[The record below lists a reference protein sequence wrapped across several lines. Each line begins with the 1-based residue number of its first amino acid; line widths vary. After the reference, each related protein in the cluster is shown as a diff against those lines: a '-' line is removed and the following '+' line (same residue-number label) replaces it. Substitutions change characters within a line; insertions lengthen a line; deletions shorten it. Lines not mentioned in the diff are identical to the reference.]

1 MSSRI
6 VKDIILSL
14 LLALTLT
21 RVPAKAGEL
30 FMLPEQSNEALS
42 ALIKSIDHSK
52 NSIKITIYNFT
63 HKKIANRLKAAA
75 RRGVKVEIIFDAKSA
90 RTDKRRSMLYY
101 LAKYKNITVYK
112 LHGRYIKRQKRYG
125 IMHLKGAVFDHRR
138 IVFGSA
144 NWTYSAFGKN
154 YEMLYVADDYA
165 LAKAFEKAFEK
176 YRKVST
182 PFL

>member
-1 MSSRI
+1 MSGRTIQIFFI
-6 VKDIILSL
+6 VLT
-14 LLALTLT
+14 ALTLT
-21 RVPAKAGEL
+21 RVPARAGEL
-30 FMLPEQSNEALS
+30 FLLPGQSEEALS

-52 NSIKITIYNFT
+52 NSVKITIYNFT
-63 HKKIANRLKAAA
+63 HKKIAKRLKAAA

-112 LHGRYIKRQKRYG
+112 LKGRYIKRQHRYG
-125 IMHLKGAVFDHRR
+125 IMHMKGAVFDHRR

-154 YEMLYVADDYA
+154 YEMLYVEDDYA
-165 LAKAFEKAFEK
+165 MAKAFGKAFEK
-176 YRKVST
+176 YKKESV
-182 PFL
+182 PFR